1 MKRRGYLTAPR
12 ATSFRVPHKLSESTI
27 WIPHHGGA
35 AHTVLPKAMICA
47 LWWHTESVKLP
58 RWTHVGRVSVVAS
71 ALAIALIGG
80 LLVGIVDRS
89 DNAGAS
95 AVTVS
100 AQDIATEPGPT
111 PMTSAAPVTS
121 AAPMTSVI
129 PIPSPTPT
137 KTKKPKPATRERKA
151 KNIPERPLGKHTG
164 RRIVYDKALMT
175 VWAMN
180 EADEVVYRFP
190 VVGRWDRPVKGKY
203 EIFSQ
208 SKHSGNPNS
217 KVTFDHMTRF
227 AYGNDGKTA
236 IGFHSIPL
244 YYDGSMMHSTDQLGL
259 PIATGG
265 CVRMAAKDAKK
276 LYKWAEVGDTV
287 HVRASP

>member
-1 MKRRGYLTAPR
+1 
-12 ATSFRVPHKLSESTI
+12 
-27 WIPHHGGA
+27 
-35 AHTVLPKAMICA
+35 
-47 LWWHTESVKLP
+47 
-58 RWTHVGRVSVVAS
+58 
-71 ALAIALIGG
+71 
-80 LLVGIVDRS
+80 
-89 DNAGAS
+89 
-95 AVTVS
+95 VT
-100 AQDIATEPGPT
+100 PT
-111 PMTSAAPVTS
+111 
-121 AAPMTSVI
+121 
-129 PIPSPTPT
+129 PTPT

-151 KNIPERPLGKHTG
+151 KNVPERPLGKHTG

-208 SKHSGNPNS
+208 SMHSGNPNS

-265 CVRMAAKDAKK
+265 CVRMAAQDAEK
-276 LYKWAEVGDTV
+276 LYEWAEVGDTV
-287 HVRASP
+287 YVRASP

>member
-1 MKRRGYLTAPR
+1 MGRTAII
-12 ATSFRVPHKLSESTI
+12 A
-27 WIPHHGGA
+27 
-35 AHTVLPKAMICA
+35 
-47 LWWHTESVKLP
+47 
-58 RWTHVGRVSVVAS
+58 SVV
-71 ALAIALIGG
+71 AIALIGG
-80 LLVGIVDRS
+80 LLMAIIDSS
-89 DNAGAS
+89 DSADAGA
-95 AVTVS
+95 VNVS
-100 AQDIATEPGPT
+100 AQDIASEPGVIPAPSPT
-111 PMTSAAPVTS
+111 PSP
-121 AAPMTSVI
+121 SV
-129 PIPSPTPT
+129 TPT

-151 KNIPERPLGKHTG
+151 KNVPERPLGKHTG

-208 SKHSGNPNS
+208 SMHSGNPNS
-217 KVTFDHMTRF
+217 KVTFNHMTRF

-265 CVRMAAKDAKK
+265 CVRMAAQDAEK
-276 LYKWAEVGDTV
+276 LYEWAEVGDTV
-287 HVRASP
+287 YVRASP

>member
-1 MKRRGYLTAPR
+1 MQL
-12 ATSFRVPHKLSESTI
+12 PH
-27 WIPHHGGA
+27 
-35 AHTVLPKAMICA
+35 
-47 LWWHTESVKLP
+47 
-58 RWTHVGRVSVVAS
+58 WTRVGRTAIIASVV
-71 ALAIALIGG
+71 AIALIGG
-80 LLVGIVDRS
+80 LLMAIIDSS
-89 DNAGAS
+89 DSADAGA
-95 AVTVS
+95 VNVS
-100 AQDIATEPGPT
+100 AQDIASEPGVIPAPSPT
-111 PMTSAAPVTS
+111 PTP
-121 AAPMTSVI
+121 SV
-129 PIPSPTPT
+129 TPT

-151 KNIPERPLGKHTG
+151 KNVPERPLGKHTG

-208 SKHSGNPNS
+208 SMHSGNPNS
-217 KVTFDHMTRF
+217 KVTFNHMTRF

-265 CVRMAAKDAKK
+265 CVRMAAQDAEK
-276 LYKWAEVGDTV
+276 LYEWAEVGDTV
-287 HVRASP
+287 YVRASP

>member
-1 MKRRGYLTAPR
+1 MQ
-12 ATSFRVPHKLSESTI
+12 
-27 WIPHHGGA
+27 
-35 AHTVLPKAMICA
+35 
-47 LWWHTESVKLP
+47 LP
-58 RWTHVGRVSVVAS
+58 RWARVSRASVIVS
-71 ALAIALIGG
+71 ALAFALIGG

-89 DNAGAS
+89 DNAGAN

-100 AQDIATEPGPT
+100 AQDIASEPGATPAPSLAPVPGAT
-111 PMTSAAPVTS
+111 PMTSVT
-121 AAPMTSVI
+121 
-129 PIPSPTPT
+129 PIPSPTPI

-151 KNIPERPLGKHTG
+151 KNVPERPLGKHTG

-208 SKHSGNPNS
+208 SKYSGNPNS

-244 YYDGSMMHSTDQLGL
+244 YYDGSMMHSIDQLGL

-287 HVRASP
+287 YVRASP